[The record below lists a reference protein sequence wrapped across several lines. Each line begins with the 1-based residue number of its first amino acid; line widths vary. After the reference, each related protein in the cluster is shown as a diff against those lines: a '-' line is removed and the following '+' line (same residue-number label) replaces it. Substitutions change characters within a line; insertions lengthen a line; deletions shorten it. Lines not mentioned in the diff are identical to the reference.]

1 MSLEKLLQKIQE
13 EVREINS
20 TLALFLEDTIQPSVS
35 DCEVLQQQIVLLQE
49 SIAIYKYQKLNKE
62 LSPSFNIHAKVS
74 AKEAEQNKVEAAI
87 PVKKSIPTQEVKV
100 DEPENLMQAVSTDLP
115 KQSKKIAALSIGIND
130 KFRFTNELFTQN
142 HSEYA
147 IAVEQL
153 NNLKNWNDTEI
164 YLNSL
169 KSLYEWK
176 ETSEVV
182 KYFYSIVKKRF
193 D

>member
-1 MSLEKLLQKIQE
+1 MSLEKVLQKMRE
-13 EVREINS
+13 EVREINA
-20 TLALFLEDTIQPSVS
+20 TLALFLEDTIQPSVI

-74 AKEAEQNKVEAAI
+74 EKEAEQNKVEAAI
-87 PVKKSIPTQEVKV
+87 PVKKGIPTQEVKV
-100 DEPENLMQAVSTDLP
+100 DEPENLMQALSTDLP

-130 KFRFTNELFTQN
+130 KFRFANELFAQN

-153 NNLKNWNDTEI
+153 INLKNWNDTEI